1 MAFVPVFLCIEN
13 NGIFLEDYLNAA
25 RMKIKNES
33 DYEKASERADEIYG
47 AKKGTP
53 EEKELQELLK
63 AIKDYEDD
71 FVRMLRENN

>member
-1 MAFVPVFLCIEN
+1 MAGFFVHCLTINTFDEI
-13 NGIFLEDYLNAA
+13 LNLSN
-25 RMKIKNES
+25 MKLINES

-63 AIKDYEDD
+63 AIKDYDDD
-71 FVRMLRENN
+71 FIKMLKDNE

>member
-1 MAFVPVFLCIEN
+1 
-13 NGIFLEDYLNAA
+13 
-25 RMKIKNES
+25 MKLINES

-71 FVRMLRENN
+71 FIRMLKDNE

>member
-1 MAFVPVFLCIEN
+1 VAGFFVHCLTINTFDEI
-13 NGIFLEDYLNAA
+13 LNPSN
-25 RMKIKNES
+25 MKLINES

-71 FVRMLRENN
+71 FIRMLKDNE